1 MKNLRKEIQLLMMI
15 NKMKRTVLF
24 VVLVLFSTNVAAQE
38 SIFDDINLNVL
49 EQLIELAKQNYPE
62 RQIYKQ
68 QENVSDLE
76 VKASKWAYLDFVNVN
91 FFYRPQDRST
101 INPENPYI
109 VNGGQVGVSFN
120 PGNYLQKP
128 FQVKRAKA
136 EREIAKLES
145 EAFDTA
151 LANQVK
157 GAYYDYVFSL
167 NEITTGTQAAQDADA
182 FLEDAR
188 LKFERG
194 EIQIAEYTDAR
205 DARLSAN
212 SALKR
217 AEVAYLKA
225 KDALEALVG
234 VDLSTID
241 SK

>member
-1 MKNLRKEIQLLMMI
+1 
-15 NKMKRTVLF
+15 
-24 VVLVLFSTNVAAQE
+24 
-38 SIFDDINLNVL
+38 
-49 EQLIELAKQNYPE
+49 
-62 RQIYKQ
+62 
-68 QENVSDLE
+68 
-76 VKASKWAYLDFVNVN
+76 KASKWAYLDFVNVN

-194 EIQIAEYTDAR
+194 
-205 DARLSAN
+205 
-212 SALKR
+212 
-217 AEVAYLKA
+217 
-225 KDALEALVG
+225 
-234 VDLSTID
+234 
-241 SK
+241 

>member
-109 VNGGQVGVSFN
+109 VSGGQVGVSCN

-145 EAFDTA
+145 EAFDPA

-157 GAYYDYVFSL
+157 GAY
-167 NEITTGTQAAQDADA
+167 
-182 FLEDAR
+182 
-188 LKFERG
+188 
-194 EIQIAEYTDAR
+194 
-205 DARLSAN
+205 
-212 SALKR
+212 
-217 AEVAYLKA
+217 
-225 KDALEALVG
+225 
-234 VDLSTID
+234 
-241 SK
+241 